1 MLFVLLGLSPSLF
14 LGFMVASVIVLSGS
28 EHLEL
33 HTDLLSWCLYEWWDP
48 AEPGGDLIP
57 VISGDLVRRSEE
69 ERVEEEERR
78 SEEERVEEEERWER
92 RKSSLSRGVGRG
104 EPTRLM

>member
-1 MLFVLLGLSPSLF
+1 
-14 LGFMVASVIVLSGS
+14 MVASVIVLSGS
-28 EHLEL
+28 EHREL
-33 HTDLLSWCLYEWWDP
+33 HTDLLSWCLYEWWDLVS

-69 ERVEEEERR
+69 DRVEEE
-78 SEEERVEEEERWER
+78 ER

>member
-69 ERVEEEERR
+69 ERVEEEER
-78 SEEERVEEEERWER
+78 WER